1 MDMYDR
7 AMKRLD
13 ADLENNLISD
23 KEYEDEMRELHAEMR
38 QQAEAAN
45 GGEPGQQVAQ
55 ALTRAG
61 CAKRWRNTR

>member
-7 AMKRLD
+7 VMKRLD

-38 QQAEAAN
+38 QQAEDAAHN
-45 GGEPGQQVAQ
+45 AYDDMMG
-55 ALTRAG
+55 R
-61 CAKRWRNTR
+61 